1 VAEEAARGVEGE
13 GGAGGVLELEGIGGG
28 EAAAACMWR
37 WLKPIGGEEW
47 SGVAAA
53 RSEAT
58 GQGRRRADIIG
69 YRWDPRA
76 SGSKGHEP
84 TCHPL

>member
-1 VAEEAARGVEGE
+1 MAEEAARGVEGE

-47 SGVAAA
+47 SGV
-53 RSEAT
+53 EW
-58 GQGRRRADIIG
+58 RRRGQRLLAKEEEGLI
-69 YRWDPRA
+69 
-76 SGSKGHEP
+76 
-84 TCHPL
+84 L